1 MKIIL
6 TQDVKKLGKKGDII
20 EVKDGQA
27 RNHLIPNNFAVEA
40 NKKNLNELDAKN
52 ESVKKNDLQN
62 KQVALDISKKL
73 EKEKIIFKVKEN
85 SGKLFGSITTLAIY
99 EELSKLGYKVDKR
112 NIYLKRPINT
122 LGKFDIKIKL
132 YNEIFANISIEI
144 ISNSIDNK

>member
-62 KQVALDISKKL
+62 KQVALDICKKL

-99 EELSKLGYKVDKR
+99 EELSKLGYKIDKR

-122 LGKFDIKIKL
+122 LGKFEIKIKL
-132 YNEIFANISIEI
+132 YNEIFTNISIEI
-144 ISNSIDNK
+144 ISN

>member
-52 ESVKKNDLQN
+52 ESAKKNDLQN

-122 LGKFDIKIKL
+122 LGKFEIKIKL

-144 ISNSIDNK
+144 ISN

>member
-62 KQVALDISKKL
+62 KQVALDICKKL

-99 EELSKLGYKVDKR
+99 EELSKHGYKIDKR

-122 LGKFDIKIKL
+122 LGKFEIKIKL
-132 YNEIFANISIEI
+132 YNEIFTNISIEI
-144 ISNSIDNK
+144 ISN